1 MTGGMVRGIDRLPLM
16 RRSACIA
23 LIALCALSAL
33 PTGARAEPGVFARLY
48 WSSWMTGQVQHSP
61 ADPQGLFRESD
72 TLTGNIK
79 AELEAIFLQRLGVSF
94 SRQKMER
101 AYVDPLAVCATPP
114 CLINE
119 RAVHESLN
127 LTLYAREVTHD
138 QFNLFA
144 GGGAGYVD
152 YNYWINGASQSQGE
166 LFSNQSMGRW
176 FAGFEY
182 TFDRIGFRVE
192 ISRATAGKSVLGQ
205 SAELAETFRYL
216 TLVIPLN

>member
-1 MTGGMVRGIDRLPLM
+1 MPVPDRRPSM
-16 RRSACIA
+16 RLTTRFS
-23 LIALCALSAL
+23 LIAVCALLAI
-33 PTGARAEPGVFARLY
+33 PAGARAEPSVFARLY
-48 WSSWMTGQVQHSP
+48 WSSWMTGQVQQSP

-72 TLTGNIK
+72 GLTGNIK

-101 AYVDPLAVCATPP
+101 EFHDPMGVCASPP
-114 CLINE
+114 CLVNE

-127 LTLYAREVTHD
+127 LTLYARQVTHD

-152 YNYWINGASQSQGE
+152 YNYSIDGVSQSQGE
-166 LFSNQSMGRW
+166 VFSNMSLARW

-192 ISRATAGKSVLGQ
+192 VSRATAGKSVLGQ
-205 SAELAETFRYL
+205 SADLSETFRYL
-216 TLVIPLN
+216 TLVVPLN